1 MAKKD
6 NNNEGSTVVR
16 RVKASSDKGSSP
28 TSSKSDDKQIVRKV
42 STAKP
47 AKAAAKAP
55 KKPVK
60 KANQSAKSQSKKP
73 VFILFRPVVAL
84 GRYFRDSWREL
95 RQVRWTNR
103 RATWALTLAV
113 ILFSLFFG
121 IIIFLLDLGFTYLF
135 KEFIF

>member
-47 AKAAAKAP
+47 AKAAAQKQAFKASALSA
-55 KKPVK
+55 KINQGAEEVVYCLQYLGLQGEQKNMLDDEQGVNMSIPVNK
-60 KANQSAKSQSKKP
+60 KAVKA
-73 VFILFRPVVAL
+73 R
-84 GRYFRDSWREL
+84 
-95 RQVRWTNR
+95 
-103 RATWALTLAV
+103 
-113 ILFSLFFG
+113 
-121 IIIFLLDLGFTYLF
+121 LLD
-135 KEFIF
+135 E